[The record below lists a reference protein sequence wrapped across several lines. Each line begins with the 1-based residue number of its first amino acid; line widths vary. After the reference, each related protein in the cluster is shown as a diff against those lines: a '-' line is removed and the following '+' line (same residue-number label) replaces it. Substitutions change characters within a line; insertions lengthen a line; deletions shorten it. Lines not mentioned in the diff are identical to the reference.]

1 MMVLDAQPAAVGEL
15 PAGLGW
21 ACVPHRTWT
30 WCASPAGSARWPPR
44 PASRTTP
51 PRGRSSRRRTRW
63 PGPGVLDARARLRG
77 SRAICSTGSSNFF
90 SRGIIS
96 TWPSRRIA
104 AVALAV
110 RLYRAD
116 HAGRW
121 PESLGELVPTYLPA
135 VPIDPFAA
143 GGRPL
148 RYLRDTPGWDIP
160 PALAAAESSYIPPPG
175 TGPFLGGPVVY
186 SVGQDGIDD
195 GGSRRL
201 RPTLH
206 RQHTF
211 SFDRADWQDLV
222 VPLAGN
228 PEARNPNR
236 R

>member
-1 MMVLDAQPAAVGEL
+1 MDMVRVARRLGQVAAAAGEPNYPAARAKL
-15 PAGLGW
+15 P
-21 ACVPHRTWT
+21 
-30 WCASPAGSARWPPR
+30 PPD
-44 PASRTTP
+44 PLA
-51 PRGRSSRRRTRW
+51 
-63 PGPGVLDARARLRG
+63 GPGRTPMLEHVARL
-77 SRAICSTGSSNFF
+77 
-90 SRGIIS
+90 
-96 TWPSRRIA
+96 PSHLFDCKLEPYLVRHYQHLAERRMA

-121 PESLGELVPTYLPA
+121 PESLDELVPAYLPLA
-135 VPIDPFAA
+135 PIDPFAA

-148 RYLRDTPGWDIP
+148 HYLRNTPGWDIP
-160 PALAAAESSYIPPPG
+160 PALAAAESSYVPPPG

-186 SVGQDGIDD
+186 SVGEDCTDN

-236 R
+236 SEEWRRD